1 MKTKIFVIIACLCM
15 PQVAYAGPPGYT
27 LFMVC
32 NLFVSIAFWLK
43 SVGYVVAAITLA
55 RFSISASI
63 LGRFPAPNFVTWI
76 IALFVLGSV
85 PPIMSYLM
93 SGNFTYQCPSTAF
106 T

>member
-1 MKTKIFVIIACLCM
+1 
-15 PQVAYAGPPGYT
+15 
-27 LFMVC
+27 
-32 NLFVSIAFWLK
+32 
-43 SVGYVVAAITLA
+43 
-55 RFSISASI
+55 